1 MENSQTPHIEL
12 PKPVHDTDAFSAGSE
27 ASSSMSPEQA
37 SRPEVVGSQAQQ
49 PVISNIPAS
58 SQGMLGRQTPAQQPH
73 DSPVNSDNPAIADDV
88 DLIEKEWVQKARAIV
103 DKTKDD
109 PHLQN
114 KELNTFKADYMKK
127 RYGKDIKL
135 TND

>member
-12 PKPVHDTDAFSAGSE
+12 PKPVHDTDAIAAGLEANSAV
-27 ASSSMSPEQA
+27 SPEQA
-37 SRPEVVGSQAQQ
+37 SRPEAVASQTQQ
-49 PVISNIPAS
+49 PAVSSISS
-58 SQGMLGRQTPAQQPH
+58 SPQGILGNSAAMSQPH
-73 DSPVNSDNPAIADDV
+73 AAPINSDNPAIADDV